1 MTAKASA
8 VVLAALDQLPDG
20 VVDSWFASLSAPAQ
34 ARARAFR
41 SHRRYRQFV
50 AGRQLLATLL
60 RQRLGIDPLISEQPS
75 GRPCVAGANVHCSIA
90 HSGSAV
96 MAGFSVLAAIGVD
109 IEQQRSRDFERLVTT
124 YFHPDEQQV
133 FATLDSGARQQ
144 WFYRAWTRKEA
155 CAKASGQG
163 LTLKTLAAP
172 EPDAGGRTAVSTA
185 VFQGY
190 ATAVVHCSPM
200 PVTLEPA
207 FHKDGKIIGLQH
219 IFLPYQDN

>member
-1 MTAKASA
+1 VRGKASVA
-8 VVLAALDQLPDG
+8 VLATLDQASDA
-20 VVDSWFASLSAPAQ
+20 VVDSWFAALPAPAQ
-34 ARARAFR
+34 ARARAFCSR
-41 SHRRYRQFV
+41 RRYRQFV

-60 RQRLGIDPLISEQPS
+60 RQRLGIDPLIGEEPG
-75 GRPCVAGANVHCSIA
+75 GRPCVAGADLHCSIA
-90 HSGSAV
+90 HSGSGV
-96 MAGFSVLAAIGVD
+96 MAGFSVLAPIGVD

-124 YFHPDEQQV
+124 YFHPDEQRV

-172 EPDAGGRTAVSTA
+172 EPDADGRIAVSTA

-190 ATAVVHCSPM
+190 ATAVVHCSPV
-200 PVTLEPA
+200 PVTFEPVL
-207 FHKDGKIIGLQH
+207 HKDGKIIGL
-219 IFLPYQDN
+219 